1 MSDDGIEAVDQF
13 FDDGDESAIV
23 ASAMALATA
32 TAADG
37 TTTTTTHVSYRRH
50 MIEAS
55 KLTYPIIL
63 SEIGQNTLPVI
74 DIAFV
79 GQLGKDELGAA
90 ALAYVIGMQFARI
103 YSYYNA

>member
-1 MSDDGIEAVDQF
+1 MPEDAIEVVDQF
-13 FDDGDESAIV
+13 YDDGDETAIV

-32 TAADG
+32 TATATAADG
-37 TTTTTTHVSYRRH
+37 TATTHVSYRQH
-50 MIEAS
+50 MIEVS

-90 ALAYVIGMQFARI
+90 ALA
-103 YSYYNA
+103 

>member
-1 MSDDGIEAVDQF
+1 MPEDAIEVVDQF
-13 FDDGDESAIV
+13 YDDGDETAIV

-32 TAADG
+32 TATAADG
-37 TTTTTTHVSYRRH
+37 TATTHVSYRQH
-50 MIEAS
+50 MIEVS

-90 ALAYVIGMQFARI
+90 ALA
-103 YSYYNA
+103 